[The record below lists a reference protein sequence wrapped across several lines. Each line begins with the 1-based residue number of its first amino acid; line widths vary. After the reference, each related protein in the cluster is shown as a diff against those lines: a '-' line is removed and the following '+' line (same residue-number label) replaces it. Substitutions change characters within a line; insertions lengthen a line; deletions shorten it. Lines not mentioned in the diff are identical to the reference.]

1 MGLRLGPRDA
11 AVEQPGIELL
21 VALEAQARREQ
32 PPPGDADLVLD
43 LTLLPA
49 CARGAGDRLHQVMP
63 THLQEPA
70 IVGALLANEDRVHR
84 GLHVVVDPARAGA
97 LEEGKRPVVAVEHHL
112 LALSR
117 IRPHERHPAVAEP
130 QVRHLHDRRH
140 ALDHDDLVAPVELV
154 GFAGCEAQRH
164 EGRRRRRILPA
175 PPSGRVAPHRII
187 AAGIAETA
195 QLFEDAH
202 QRQPFPAPP
211 RRVRC
216 QKPFQLLPPRPQLR
230 LRLHPPLVSE
240 RGLARADH
248 LPHDLPRDLQLSAD
262 RLDGLALHEVPA
274 TYLRDRL
281 HDQHPEPG
289 SRDHRSTLE
298 PHADGVPIGR
308 RSPRQ
313 GVLLP
318 RRSTRQ
324 ASPPRTPSW
333 RASSASS
340 ATSA

>member
-1 MGLRLGPRDA
+1 M
-11 AVEQPGIELL
+11 
-21 VALEAQARREQ
+21 
-32 PPPGDADLVLD
+32 
-43 LTLLPA
+43 
-49 CARGAGDRLHQVMP
+49 
-63 THLQEPA
+63 
-70 IVGALLANEDRVHR
+70 
-84 GLHVVVDPARAGA
+84 
-97 LEEGKRPVVAVEHHL
+97 AVEHHL

-164 EGRRRRRILPA
+164 EGRRRRCILPA

-195 QLFEDAH
+195 QLFEEAH
-202 QRQPFPAPP
+202 QRQPFPTRP

-289 SRDHRSTLE
+289 SRDSREHSGTLCRWA
-298 PHADGVPIGR
+298 PDWTPITPSAGSFFHADPHTTIE
-308 RSPRQ
+308 
-313 GVLLP
+313 P
-318 RRSTRQ
+318 RRSVRCAMRDQGAT
-324 ASPPRTPSW
+324 T
-333 RASSASS
+333 
-340 ATSA
+340 ATSHC